1 MCCDLGKN
9 PGFQLVLYENAGESP
24 DVCRL
29 VNTVTLRCAFV
40 ETCEGVRCGPGKVCK
55 MKTGRPQCVCSP
67 DCSHITRRHPV
78 CGSDGKTYKDECSL
92 LMARCMGHPDL
103 EVMYHGECTSKFV
116 LPWKLSCFVLKH
128 SNSVALMPSFISL
141 YFPRVVLQCCVS
153 RNSHLCD
160 RPDQQRSLRHVPHC
174 TLPNTH
180 AVRAPHLWQ

>member
-24 DVCRL
+24 DVCSL
-29 VNTVTLRCAFV
+29 VNTVTLHCAFV

-103 EVMYHGECTSKFV
+103 EVMYHGECRSKFI

-128 SNSVALMPSFISL
+128 SINSVALMPFIFL

-160 RPDQQRSLRHVPHC
+160 RPDQQCSLRHVPHC

-180 AVRAPHLWQ
+180 AV

>member
-1 MCCDLGKN
+1 MCCDL
-9 PGFQLVLYENAGESP
+9 GFQLVLYENAGESP
-24 DVCRL
+24 DVCSL
-29 VNTVTLRCAFV
+29 VNTVTLHCAFV

-103 EVMYHGECTSKFV
+103 EVMYHGECRSKFI

-128 SNSVALMPSFISL
+128 SNNSVALMPFIFL

-160 RPDQQRSLRHVPHC
+160 RPDQQCSLRHVPYC

-180 AVRAPHLWQ
+180 AV